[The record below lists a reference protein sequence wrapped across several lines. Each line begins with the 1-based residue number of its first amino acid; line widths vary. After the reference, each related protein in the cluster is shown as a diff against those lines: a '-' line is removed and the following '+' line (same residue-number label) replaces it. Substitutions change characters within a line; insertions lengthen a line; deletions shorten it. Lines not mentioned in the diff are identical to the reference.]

1 MEYNLHLL
9 SNRAER
15 LWHTAAGNALLSLI
29 EINTFPNFI
38 HNDQITSKVNIPF
51 LTSVIER
58 ISDMEK
64 SQSELI
70 ELGRVE
76 WVVS

>member
-1 MEYNLHLL
+1 MHLL

-15 LWHTAAGNALLSLI
+15 RWHTAAGNALLSLI

-38 HNDQITSKVNIPF
+38 HNDQITSKVNTPF
-51 LTSVIER
+51 LTSLIER
-58 ISDMEK
+58 ISGMEK

-70 ELGRVE
+70 ELGQVE
-76 WVVS
+76 

>member
-1 MEYNLHLL
+1 MGYNLHLL

-15 LWHTAAGNALLSLI
+15 LWHTAPGNALLSLI

-38 HNDQITSKVNIPF
+38 HNDQITSRVNIPF
-51 LTSVIER
+51 LTSVMER
-58 ISDMEK
+58 ITGMEK

-70 ELGRVE
+70 ELGQVE
-76 WVVS
+76 

>member
-15 LWHTAAGNALLSLI
+15 PWHTAAGNALLSLI
-29 EINTFPNFI
+29 ETNTLPNFI

-51 LTSVIER
+51 LTSVIEH
-58 ISDMEK
+58 ISGMEK
-64 SQSELI
+64 SQSEII
-70 ELGRVE
+70 ELGQAE
-76 WVVS
+76 